1 MLARIYIYIYIHACT
16 HMCIE
21 SEEITGEEIFFISLS
36 FSCNVKAFPPSSRR
50 LIFPHDARVST
61 LYPRSWNERD
71 SV

>member
-1 MLARIYIYIYIHACT
+1 
-16 HMCIE
+16 MCIE